1 MGGRSSSSGAGNV
14 GYTDNTD
21 FKAFQKANWDE
32 MKALHKQGGMD
43 AVREAWYGTRQS
55 TEQKSAK
62 ELTQEQA
69 VDIARESIPQNVSDG
84 WFREANSEYKPKL
97 VQSIMQNPGT
107 MNAGWNIAYQN
118 YVQSLPSG
126 QKPASFN
133 KWLNTPQTFYRG
145 TRGQQTVKSD
155 VFSAYTPNRKV
166 AESFGSHIT
175 TIRIKPID
183 TWGSYQTTGEQ
194 EILVPAKRLNKKR

>member
-1 MGGRSSSSGAGNV
+1 MAKSSRGGKIGAGPK
-14 GYTDNTD
+14 YIDNED
-21 FKAFQKANWDE
+21 FKAFQKANFDE

-43 AVREAWYGTRQS
+43 AVREAYYNTRQA
-55 TEQKSAK
+55 TERKAAK
-62 ELTQEQA
+62 ELTQEEA
-69 VDIARESIPQNVSDG
+69 VNVARESIPQNISDG

-118 YVQSLPSG
+118 YVNSLPSG
-126 QKPASFN
+126 QEPVSFN

-155 VFSAYTPNRKV
+155 VFSAYTPSRKI
-166 AESFGSHIT
+166 AESFGSNIT
-175 TIRIKPID
+175 TIKIKQID

-194 EILVPAKRLNKKR
+194 EILVPSHRLKR